1 LIKRQVIV
9 RFDPYPLNT
18 SYSSFF
24 ESAICFV
31 FLRSSTLPISKM
43 ISRERTAHALQ

>member
-1 LIKRQVIV
+1 LIKRRAIV

-18 SYSSFF
+18 SGILHFS

-31 FLRSSTLPISKM
+31 FLRSFYFTYL
-43 ISRERTAHALQ
+43 